1 MVLSPR
7 LLSFRRPAGR
17 SVSSFSVIAC
27 TFPCNKCFQPA
38 LAPTLAGIWF
48 FRLPIASRHVFSGHV
63 HLEIPADTK
72 QHTVTSLR
80 TSPVR
85 LSQPLT
91 ETKYCRDGR
100 RYFHKN
106 HYNRELTSG
115 VSNWAFSGTLSTS
128 AKSHSS
134 SYGSFYFILFFI
146 FYNETLDLSRPVH
159 LNADNGAAASW
170 RFLMLFSSIPWKWRP
185 RS

>member
-27 TFPCNKCFQPA
+27 TFPRNKCFQPA
-38 LAPTLAGIWF
+38 LAPTLAGIWLF
-48 FRLPIASRHVFSGHV
+48 WLPIASRHVFSGHV
-63 HLEIPADTK
+63 HLVIPADTK
-72 QHTVTSLR
+72 QHTITSLR

-91 ETKYCRDGR
+91 ETKYRRDGR
-100 RYFHKN
+100 RYFYKN
-106 HYNRELTSG
+106 HYYRELTSG

-134 SYGSFYFILFFI
+134 SYGSLFFLTLAHFKFQLKKISFLFLDFLYFPVYFRSQFPSGSI
-146 FYNETLDLSRPVH
+146 FYYSGTQP
-159 LNADNGAAASW
+159 
-170 RFLMLFSSIPWKWRP
+170 
-185 RS
+185 